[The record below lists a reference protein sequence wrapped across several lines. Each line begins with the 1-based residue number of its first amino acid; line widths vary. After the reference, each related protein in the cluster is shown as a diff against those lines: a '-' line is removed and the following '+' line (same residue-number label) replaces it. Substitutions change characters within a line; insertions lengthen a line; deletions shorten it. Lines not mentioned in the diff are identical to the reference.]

1 MMRFG
6 NVSFSL
12 FLSLGAA
19 LLVGCT
25 AQPSDIR
32 VEAAD
37 YNEAFTAARDVLHS
51 YRFPLDRIDA
61 RAGVLTTRTSASAGF
76 LTPWSGQETTISQ
89 EWEDTIHNQQRR
101 VEIVF
106 SPVDAPIEIPL
117 APESSESDLRT
128 DQARETAKDLI
139 ESPKATN
146 AHVKV
151 VVERTY
157 QFGWRP
163 NTRSTYLS
171 SLTEDSQPNV
181 PSRVQVD
188 ISDDP
193 YLAGRIA
200 ADIRKLIAKR
210 AATQP
215 ATEPAPPPATP

>member
-12 FLSLGAA
+12 FLSLGAT

-25 AQPSDIR
+25 AQPSDVH
-32 VEAAD
+32 VEAAG
-37 YNEAFTAARDVLHS
+37 YNDAFTARDVLHS

-61 RAGVLTTRTSASAGF
+61 RAGVLTTRTSASGGF
-76 LTPWSGQETTISQ
+76 LTPWSGQETTFRQ
-89 EWEDTIHNQQRR
+89 EWEDTFHNQQRR
-101 VEIVF
+101 VEVVF
-106 SPVDAPIEIPL
+106 TPADIPAP
-117 APESSESDLRT
+117 SEADLRT
-128 DQARETAKDLI
+128 DQAREAVADFI
-139 ESPKATN
+139 ENPRATN

-171 SLTEDSQPNV
+171 SLTEDSQPTV

-210 AATQP
+210 ATTPDAGAEP
-215 ATEPAPPPATP
+215 PAPQTP

>member
-12 FLSLGAA
+12 LLIPGAA

-32 VEAAD
+32 VQASE

-76 LTPWSGQETTISQ
+76 LTPWTGRETTMSQ
-89 EWEDTIHNQQRR
+89 AWEDTIHNQQRR
-101 VEIVF
+101 VEVVF
-106 SPVDAPIEIPL
+106 TPTDAPE
-117 APESSESDLRT
+117 AELRT
-128 DQARETAKDLI
+128 DQAREATADFVEKPQ
-139 ESPKATN
+139 ETN

-151 VVERTY
+151 VIERTY

-171 SLTEDSQPNV
+171 SLTEDSQPGV

-210 AATQP
+210 ANTKP
-215 ATEPAPPPATP
+215 AGAEEPMPPNP